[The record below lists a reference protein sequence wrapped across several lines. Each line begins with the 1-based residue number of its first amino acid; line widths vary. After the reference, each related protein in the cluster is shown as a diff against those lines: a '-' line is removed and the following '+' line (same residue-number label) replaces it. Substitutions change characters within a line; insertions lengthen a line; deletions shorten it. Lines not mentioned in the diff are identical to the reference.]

1 MNRKKIGWILLAAAS
16 ASIPLILMKK
26 YTETK
31 KTILIILSL
40 ICYLVVI
47 QSYIQLLSTSNIS
60 TIYPMIKIISDLI
73 VIPAGIFIFH
83 EKLNL
88 YNYLGIILGIS
99 SIYLLSIKNP

>member
-1 MNRKKIGWILLAAAS
+1 MIMNNIGWILVAAVS
-16 ASIPLILMKK
+16 ASVPLILIKK
-26 YTETK
+26 YIETTK
-31 KTILIILSL
+31 IIFIILSM
-40 ICYLVVI
+40 ICYLLVI
-47 QSYIQLLSTSNIS
+47 KSYLQLLTSSNIS

-88 YNYLGIILGIS
+88 YNYLGIILGVS